1 MGYFSELDFTQCE
14 DMAWSNPTKVQQLSD
29 EIHYLNE
36 RILDLEEQC
45 PRDMSDHKFDQMFY
59 SECLEGSCEDSD
71 TIQGVL
77 QSIRK
82 TEDLLRIAEEEEQ
95 RKLDEK
101 QQRMEWRNTILETGA
116 TPDSQIVLLGVF
128 FPVADHSVAA

>member
-14 DMAWSNPTKVQQLSD
+14 DTAWSNPTKVQQLSD

-59 SECLEGSCEDSD
+59 SECLEGTYEDSN
-71 TIQGVL
+71 TVQGVL
-77 QSIRK
+77 QTIRK

-95 RKLDEK
+95 RKLEEK

-116 TPDSQIVLLGVF
+116 TPDYQIVLLGVF